1 MPSRDSVRAFGE
13 VKAPPPAKEDL
24 HLLQDISVS
33 STLTD
38 ESPAFPAWFP
48 WALAAVL
55 ALVSIS
61 LAGLG
66 ARSRRESHEASDK
79 LEQAQQS
86 LAELERQY
94 ATLQDQFAALKKSQV
109 GRISELERQLVQK
122 AQEAEKQKNELQK
135 KIDNAA
141 AEVLQIKRQHP
152 VFQNHVGST
161 SKSLKR
167 GGLDPAN
174 TLPDT
179 GLISELRIGTARATV
194 DGPTDATATSIWDVR
209 EQRGILV
216 FDSLIPLP
224 ADRDY
229 QLWLFDPTTG
239 APISAGVFSSPE
251 GGTARIE
258 FRSTVA
264 VDSAEKFGISI
275 ERKGGAPAPEGKFVI
290 RN

>member
-1 MPSRDSVRAFGE
+1 MHRQRQSIPARWQPFSLVPVTTKLSWAVFEYGSPGRSSCRDRCNARTAISLPAGRQIAIKNHTSLIAEHVMPSRDSVRAFGE

-122 AQEAEKQKNELQK
+122 AQETEKQKNELQK

-167 GGLDPAN
+167 AGLDPAN
-174 TLPDT
+174 TLP
-179 GLISELRIGTARATV
+179 
-194 DGPTDATATSIWDVR
+194 
-209 EQRGILV
+209 
-216 FDSLIPLP
+216 
-224 ADRDY
+224 
-229 QLWLFDPTTG
+229 
-239 APISAGVFSSPE
+239 
-251 GGTARIE
+251 
-258 FRSTVA
+258 
-264 VDSAEKFGISI
+264 
-275 ERKGGAPAPEGKFVI
+275 
-290 RN
+290 